1 MPCSAWGVAVNALR
15 LTIVSLSVA
24 GVLGFASTVSGQ
36 PKPSPTPISWEL
48 TFKPSPLTRIEVDT
62 GSGPQTFWYMIYTV
76 VNTTGKDVDFFPE
89 VVRVGEIDDAGGKAP
104 AGSQPAGSGGLLVDE
119 ALVGMNPKIFE
130 TIKQH
135 YAKTHPFLVSPVE
148 AIGRL
153 LQGKDNARTSVIV
166 FGDLDSRVTKFT
178 IYFGGLSGETVTMPN
193 PMHDSKGVKPSGTS
207 GRPLKEAKPSSDK
220 GEPEVF
226 VVRKT
231 LAMPYVLPGDAKTRK
246 TATPAAG
253 TMSWVMR

>member
-1 MPCSAWGVAVNALR
+1 MGATVGA
-15 LTIVSLSVA
+15 
-24 GVLGFASTVSGQ
+24 VLGLASTISAQ

-48 TFKPSPLTRIEVDT
+48 TFRPSPLTRIEVDT
-62 GSGPQTFWYMIYTV
+62 GSGPQTYWYMIYTI
-76 VNTTGKDVDFFPE
+76 VNATGKDIDFFPE
-89 VVRVGEIDDAGGKAP
+89 VVRVGEVNDAGGKEP

-119 ALVGMNPKIFE
+119 ALMGMHPKIFE
-130 TIKQH
+130 AIKQR

-153 LQGKDNARTSVIV
+153 LQGNDNARTSVIV
-166 FGDLDSRVTKFT
+166 FEDLDPRVTKFT

-193 PMHDSKGVKPSGTS
+193 PMVDSKAPKPSGAS
-207 GRPLKEAKPSSDK
+207 GQPQKDAKSSSPGGDK
-220 GEPEVF
+220 GDPEVF
-226 VVRKT
+226 VIRKT
-231 LAMPYVLPGDAKTRK
+231 LAMPFVLPGDAKARK